1 MSRLS
6 LRSILA
12 SLVAATVCVAVS
24 PRGDAAE
31 KAQNVAPFERFV
43 ATAVSTED
51 PNAAAA
57 GRIEITIAR
66 WSTDQELE
74 SLRGALADGGPNMLF
89 AALQKIMV
97 PAGVVQVPGMVGS
110 GARAR
115 GRRARNL
122 KFARE
127 VKTPGGRQVVLGADQ
142 RLGLGDNPRNFRS
155 SQPEFTL
162 IDIRFGQDGVGVGK
176 VGPGVMYN
184 TTKKTLELEN
194 YTKLPERLREVRS
207 EPRPQKY

>member
-1 MSRLS
+1 MSRVS

-12 SLVAATVCVAVS
+12 SLVAAAVCVAVS
-24 PRGDAAE
+24 PRGDA
-31 KAQNVAPFERFV
+31 AQNVAPFERFV
-43 ATAVSTED
+43 ATAVSTVD

-57 GRIEITIAR
+57 GRIEITIER

-89 AALQKIMV
+89 AALQKIMR
-97 PAGVVQVPGMVGS
+97 PIGVVQLPGMTGS

-115 GRRARNL
+115 GRRARSL

-127 VKTPGGRQVVLGADQ
+127 VKTPNGRQVVLGADQ
-142 RLGLGDNPRNFRS
+142 RLGLGDNPRTFRS

-176 VGPGVMYN
+176 VGPAGDVTYN
-184 TTKKTLELEN
+184 TAKKTLELEN
-194 YTKLPERLREVRS
+194 YTKLPERLREVKS
-207 EPRPQKY
+207 EPRAKKY